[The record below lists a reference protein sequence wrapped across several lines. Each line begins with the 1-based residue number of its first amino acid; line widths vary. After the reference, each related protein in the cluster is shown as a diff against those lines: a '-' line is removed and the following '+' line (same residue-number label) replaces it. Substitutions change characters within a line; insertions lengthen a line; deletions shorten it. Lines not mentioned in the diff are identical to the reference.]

1 MSLGPRAEAHTL
13 RTFAARQLHRLKS
26 SVKSKE
32 VSMSNENKTLVEVF
46 GDMFRAVARP
56 AVTIIFA
63 AVIAQVV
70 VQGITPPDWFLPLA
84 APVIG
89 WWFVERT
96 VTHIKEGKNN
106 D

>member
-1 MSLGPRAEAHTL
+1 MTPGTRFEVHTL
-13 RTFAARQLHRLKS
+13 RTFAARQIARFKS
-26 SVKSKE
+26 QVKSKE

-46 GDMFRAVARP
+46 GAMFRMVARP